1 MQQYEVILLNDKP
14 VVREGITSF
23 LASSEFR
30 IVASVDTIADAKLA
44 LAEHPHA
51 MFVSEVQVVRRDPR
65 AKAASKKLVT
75 FDCLPLLKE
84 EKKKGGNRSM
94 LVVTISENPTHV
106 ARAAA
111 LGAFDYVVMSCSKDE
126 LLTRMRC
133 AVSGEHHFE
142 NAIDRLKSQLGWP
155 NKKDLVADLTPRET
169 QTLNHLVLG
178 LSNAEIAMLMDISI
192 ETVKEHV
199 QHLLRKMGVNDRT
212 QAAVWLA
219 RKKPPDTRC

>member
-1 MQQYEVILLNDKP
+1 MQQYEVVLLNDKP
-14 VVREGITSF
+14 VVREGFASF
-23 LASSEFR
+23 LDSSEFR
-30 IVASVDTIADAKLA
+30 IVASVGSIAEATIA
-44 LAEHPHA
+44 LAEHPQA
-51 MFVSEVQVVRRDPR
+51 MFISEAQVVKRDPR
-65 AKAASKKLVT
+65 ARAASKKLVT
-75 FDCLPLLKE
+75 YDCLALLKE
-84 EKKKGGNRSM
+84 EKEKGSNRPM

-111 LGAFDYVVMSCSKDE
+111 HGAFDYIVMSCSKDD

-133 AVSGEHHFE
+133 AVSGEHHVE
-142 NAIDRLKSQLGWP
+142 NAIDRMKKQLGWP
-155 NKKDLVADLTPRET
+155 GKKDLVADLTPRET

-178 LSNAEIAMLMDISI
+178 LSNAEIAMMMDISV

-219 RKKPPDTRC
+219 RKKTA